1 VSAYGTIQRQNSIKS
16 DTKDQE
22 LSLVMS
28 RHMVFAISIVTTAA
42 INLMVG
48 ANAAKAEPITEQQA
62 HAIGVDAYLY
72 FYPLVTMDLTR
83 KQLTNVGPGKG
94 FGGPINSFANVPAY
108 PTVEDRAVVRPNF
121 DTLYSS
127 AWLDL
132 TREPMVVS
140 VPDTDGRYYLLPILD
155 MWTDVFASPGWRTTG
170 TRAQTLLIAPLGW
183 RPDLRDR
190 FIDEFKLPKD
200 TQRIDAPTPY
210 VWIIG
215 RVKTDGPADYAA
227 VHRIQTGLK
236 ITPLSQWGK
245 PPDPISF
252 KPDLAV
258 DMKTPPKLQVDR
270 MTASEFFAYA
280 AELLK
285 VHPPHL
291 TDQPIIAQMKKVGV
305 EAGKSFDISK
315 VDPAVQRGLDS
326 APRDAQKLMAWKV
339 TSLARVANGWSMNT
353 DTMGVY
359 GNYYLKR
366 AIVTQLGLGANLPED
381 AIYPINLFDNM
392 HQPLDGTYKY
402 TIHFD
407 KGMSPPAGAFWSITL
422 YDKDGFQVPN
432 ALNRFAVSNWMP
444 FKYNSDGSLDL
455 YFQNESPGA
464 DLEANWLPAP
474 KGSFNLTMRL
484 YAPRMEALTG
494 KWTPPP
500 VVKEQGSPVL
510 QAQ

>member
-1 VSAYGTIQRQNSIKS
+1 VR
-16 DTKDQE
+16 
-22 LSLVMS
+22 S
-28 RHMVFAISIVTTAA
+28 RRIALTISIVTTAA
-42 INLMVG
+42 SCLMLG
-48 ANAAKAEPITEQQA
+48 ANASNAEPITEPQA
-62 HAIGVDAYLY
+62 HDIAVDAYLY

-83 KQLTNVGPGKG
+83 KQLTNVEPGKG
-94 FGGPINSFANVPAY
+94 FGGPMNTFANVPAY
-108 PTVEDRAVVRPNF
+108 PTAEDRAVVRPNF

-127 AWLDL
+127 TWLDL

-140 VPDTDGRYYLLPILD
+140 VPDTDGRYCLLPMLD

-170 TRAQTLLIAPLGW
+170 THAQTLLIAPLGW
-183 RPDLRDR
+183 RRDLRDR
-190 FIDEFKLPKD
+190 LVDEFALPKD

-215 RVKTDGPADYAA
+215 RIKTDGPADYAA

-236 ITPLSQWGK
+236 VMPLSQWGK
-245 PPDPISF
+245 TPEPIPF
-252 KPDLAV
+252 KPDPAV

-270 MTASEFFAYA
+270 MPASEFFGYA
-280 AELLK
+280 AELFK

-291 TDQPIIAQMKKVGV
+291 TDQPIVAQMKMIGI
-305 EAGKSFDISK
+305 EPGKSFDITT
-315 VDPAVQRGLDS
+315 VDPAIQRGLDG

-339 TSLARVANGWSMNT
+339 PSIARVANGWSMNT

-381 AIYPINLFDNM
+381 AIYPINLFDTM
-392 HQPLDGTYKY
+392 HQPLDGAHKY

-407 KGMSPPAGAFWSITL
+407 KGMSPPADAFWSITL
-422 YDKDGFQVPN
+422 YDKDGFQVAN
-432 ALNRFAVSNWMP
+432 GLNRFAVSNWMP

-484 YAPRMEALTG
+484 YAPRREALTG
-494 KWTPPP
+494 KWTPPS
-500 VVKEQGSPVL
+500 VVKEQGSPPL